1 MAALATSAT
10 AGWANTVTMATV
22 PVGDAGNQADTTGYG
37 QVNYNYQIGTYDV
50 TDNQYAAFLQAVA
63 GTIDPYGLWN
73 NLMENDPDGG
83 GSEGG
88 ISRTGNGPYTYSVK
102 PGQGNQPVACETWLD
117 AVRFVNWLSNGQG
130 TGSTESGPYTITG
143 GGYNSG
149 TVTVPTAS
157 QRATWGA
164 GGSGVV
170 WLLPTANEWYKAA
183 YYKGGSTN
191 AGYWLY
197 PYQSNTPPT
206 SQAPPGGS
214 NSANI
219 FSSTTGFA
227 LTQSTSYVDTQDY
240 LTDVNAYGS
249 SLGPYGTVGQGG
261 NVFQWDEALIG
272 SARGRAGRVVLELL
286 ERLGVQF
293 GRQLLRRPNRRG
305 ADDRLPCRTPGNRPS
320 RPVGGGRR
328 RKLERCDQMVGR
340 RAQCRRRGGV
350 ISARPA
356 LRSTINL
363 NEPVTLGTL
372 LLGAGTPGVGYT
384 LSGSGSNTLKFS
396 NTSNG
401 FAATITITDGTHFI
415 AAQVVLASNLV
426 VTSTSSKPWQ
436 LSFGTAGSIT
446 ETNGAQSLTMNGESG
461 TLTLSGSNSYLG
473 GTTIDA
479 GVLVA
484 GAANSL
490 SASSAVTI
498 NGGTLDA
505 SGFANTVASLNVTGS
520 GSLNLGLGNTL
531 TCSGTRRLG
540 RQLNVSGTGTLGKYP
555 LLAYSQRERLV
566 RQHHGPRP
574 ELRPALQNDRVGRRA
589 QGASRHYHSDRGQP
603 HGHHG
608 RHDRP
613 DRQRHA
619 IPPLRSPTR

>member
-1 MAALATSAT
+1 MFDKTILRGLLVAALATSAT

-272 SARGRAGRVVLELL
+272 SARARWAGRTGAPRATWSPVRPAATTTAQPTRSRRSASVSYAWEPTLPACGRRPSPETGAMRPNGRAAC
-286 ERLGVQF
+286 
-293 GRQLLRRPNRRG
+293 P
-305 ADDRLPCRTPGNRPS
+305 TP
-320 RPVGGGRR
+320 
-328 RKLERCDQMVGR
+328 
-340 RAQCRRRGGV
+340 
-350 ISARPA
+350 
-356 LRSTINL
+356 
-363 NEPVTLGTL
+363 
-372 LLGAGTPGVGYT
+372 
-384 LSGSGSNTLKFS
+384 
-396 NTSNG
+396 
-401 FAATITITDGTHFI
+401 
-415 AAQVVLASNLV
+415 
-426 VTSTSSKPWQ
+426 
-436 LSFGTAGSIT
+436 TA
-446 ETNGAQSLTMNGESG
+446 
-461 TLTLSGSNSYLG
+461 
-473 GTTIDA
+473 
-479 GVLVA
+479 
-484 GAANSL
+484 
-490 SASSAVTI
+490 
-498 NGGTLDA
+498 
-505 SGFANTVASLNVTGS
+505 
-520 GSLNLGLGNTL
+520 
-531 TCSGTRRLG
+531 
-540 RQLNVSGTGTLGKYP
+540 P
-555 LLAYSQRERLV
+555 
-566 RQHHGPRP
+566 GPRSMSQ
-574 ELRPALQNDRVGRRA
+574 PAPG
-589 QGASRHYHSDRGQP
+589 
-603 HGHHG
+603 
-608 RHDRP
+608 
-613 DRQRHA
+613 
-619 IPPLRSPTR
+619 